1 MEGRPLS
8 VLKQRIL
15 NSLWSKTF
23 GAYDAFGIQSIVHLL
38 HTRVYCVIW
47 LSNQVAVS
55 IQEHTDQPG
64 FPTKRGGGA
73 WGGKDALAHY
83 THNDECWF
91 Y

>member
-15 NSLWSKTF
+15 NSLWSRTF
-23 GAYDAFGIQSIVHLL
+23 GAYDAFGMQSIVHLL

-47 LSNQVAVS
+47 LLNQVAVS
-55 IQEHTDQPG
+55 IQVHTDQPD
-64 FPTKRGGGA
+64 FPTKRGGYKEA
-73 WGGKDALAHY
+73 MAH
-83 THNDECWF
+83 THHDECWF

>member
-15 NSLWSKTF
+15 NSLWSRTF
-23 GAYDAFGIQSIVHLL
+23 GAYDAFGMQSIVHLL

-47 LSNQVAVS
+47 LLNQVAVS
-55 IQEHTDQPG
+55 IQVHTDQPD
-64 FPTKRGGGA
+64 FPTKRGEGYKEA
-73 WGGKDALAHY
+73 MAH
-83 THNDECWF
+83 THHDECWF